1 MSELAELQAQI
12 LELQKKANRIAIQE
26 KAATLEDIKIK
37 IKTYGIT
44 MKELSELV
52 TGNARG
58 HSPVAV
64 KYKHPQ
70 NSDLTWTGRGR
81 QPKWMVEYLASG
93 GVRWRNCMFN

>member
-44 MKELSELV
+44 MKELNELV
-52 TGNARG
+52 TGNVRA

-64 KYKHPQ
+64 KYRHPD
-70 NSDLTWTGRGR
+70 NKDLAWTGRGR
-81 QPKWMVEYLASG
+81 QPKWMVEYLESG
-93 GVRWRNCMFN
+93 GTLEELHV